1 MDTMILILI
10 GLDVVM
16 IALLF
21 LIRAYN
27 IKHNN
32 DVATGHRY
40 AENLMNMS
48 MKALGDDF
56 SLYQLRTDREIAE
69 LKKEITTK
77 SNQLERANLK
87 LIDELP
93 VRIRKVIG
101 HIEFTKPLDR

>member
-1 MDTMILILI
+1 
-10 GLDVVM
+10 
-16 IALLF
+16 
-21 LIRAYN
+21 
-27 IKHNN
+27 
-32 DVATGHRY
+32 
-40 AENLMNMS
+40 

-93 VRIRKVIG
+93 VRIRKVMDTLNLQN
-101 HIEFTKPLDR
+101 H